1 MNADIEETDI
11 EDEVEYYFQHEDE
24 FWEAVNTEYWKKIDG
39 WDYLISSEGRVYSN
53 RTKTFLKPAP
63 NNCGYYR
70 VCLCENNLRSDP
82 TVHTLVGKA
91 FIPNP
96 NNYSDVNHRNPEKKD
111 DNSVRNLMWLPH
123 RDNCRGDNKKR
134 GHIGSVEPFGDGYWR
149 ARFKHNYTEYS
160 RTRKNKE
167 VVDTW
172 LKNREYEL
180 INNLPLTD
188 IEPEYNPKGSVIVCK
203 NSWRVRV
210 TLEDG
215 NRWSKSVK
223 TEEIGKQLKDYIIEN
238 VKNNNIKNK
247 DDADRYYKNMIN

>member
-1 MNADIEETDI
+1 MTDAEIKYFEEHP
-11 EDEVEYYFQHEDE
+11 DEL
-24 FWEAVNTEYWKKIDG
+24 WKAINTEYWKKIEG
-39 WDYLISSEGRVYSN
+39 WDYLVSTEGRVYSN
-53 RTKTFLKPAP
+53 KTKKILKPSL
-63 NNCGYYR
+63 NKNINIDGGGYYQF
-70 VCLCENNLRSDP
+70 CLSKNRIKIYP
-82 TVHTLVGKA
+82 TAHTLVAKA

-96 NNYSDVNHRNPEKKD
+96 NNYSDVNHRKPEKKD
-111 DNSVRNLMWLPH
+111 DNSVSNLMWMTH

-149 ARFKHNYTEYS
+149 ARFKHNYKEYS

-167 VVDTW
+167 IVETW

-188 IEPEYNPKGSVIVCK
+188 IEPEYNPKGSVMICK

-210 TLEDG
+210 TLKNGD
-215 NRWSKSVK
+215 RWSKSVK

-238 VKNNNIKNK
+238 VKNNNINSKE
-247 DDADRYYKNMIN
+247 DADKYYKLLRN

>member
-1 MNADIEETDI
+1 MNADI

-24 FWEAVNTEYWKKIDG
+24 FWEAVNTEYWKKLDY
-39 WDYLISSEGRVYSN
+39 WDYSISTKGRVYSHK
-53 RTKTFLKPAP
+53 TKKFLKPYP
-63 NNCGYYR
+63 NKNKDPYYR
-70 VCLCENNLRSDP
+70 ITLCKNNDQHEVLIHRLLAE
-82 TVHTLVGKA
+82 T
-91 FIPNP
+91 FIPNI
-96 NNYSDVNHRNPEKKD
+96 NNYSDVGHIDTITSNNYIG
-111 DNSVRNLMWLPH
+111 NLMWMTH
-123 RDNCRGDNKKR
+123 GYNCRGDNKKR

-188 IEPEYNPKGSVIVCK
+188 VEPEYNPKGSVTICK

>member
-1 MNADIEETDI
+1 MTDAEIKYFEEHP
-11 EDEVEYYFQHEDE
+11 DEL
-24 FWEAVNTEYWKKIDG
+24 WEAINTEYWNKIEG
-39 WDYLISSEGRVYSN
+39 WDYLVSTEGRVYSN
-53 RTKTFLKPAP
+53 KTKKFLKSYP
-63 NNCGYYR
+63 NKNKDPYYR
-70 VCLCENNLRSDP
+70 V
-82 TVHTLVGKA
+82 TLSKHKEILEILLHRLVAKT

-96 NNYSDVNHRNPEKKD
+96 NNYSDVHHKDNNPFNNTIE
-111 DNSVRNLMWLPH
+111 NLMWIPH

-149 ARFKHNYTEYS
+149 ARFKHNYKEYS

-167 VVDTW
+167 IVETW

-188 IEPEYNPKGSVIVCK
+188 IEPEYNPKGSVIICK

-210 TLEDG
+210 TLKNGD
-215 NRWSKSVK
+215 RWSKSVK

-238 VKNNNIKNK
+238 VKNNNINSKE
-247 DDADRYYKNMIN
+247 DADKYYKLLRNSLN